1 MMLNCDQI
9 VMRPYA
15 IFKNSTHISA
25 VDGIKRPIIHFKL
38 RIIANEKKIAIIANT
53 KKKK

>member
-15 IFKNSTHISA
+15 IFLNSTHISA
-25 VDGIKRPIIHFKL
+25 VDGIKRPIFKL
-38 RIIANEKKIAIIANT
+38 RILIIANEKKIAIIA
-53 KKKK
+53 